1 MLASLLW
8 LPAIQSHGYPTGEA
22 GSARPGVPGAVSSS
36 SCPLQAQS
44 PEAEGV
50 LSQHQCR
57 EVQRPWG
64 WREPWCAGLRVWG
77 G

>member
-36 SCPLQAQS
+36 PCPLQAQS

-50 LSQHQCR
+50 LSQH
-57 EVQRPWG
+57 
-64 WREPWCAGLRVWG
+64 
-77 G
+77 